1 MSELVI
7 ACPTCAQKYRVS
19 AEREGHRAQCKKC
32 GQKFLIQK
40 DQPIDDDT
48 ILGWV
53 MDDNTADH
61 SVLGS
66 TSIFNGAG
74 SSVEPFKRPTL
85 SRWRPIDPPEKP
97 RITFDHVDDKG
108 AHFYFSARELRYPD
122 IRSSFPLRC
131 VHCLTAQDLTVHLVI
146 WGDKLPHKDPFHIE
160 ELRTKAQGRLDQML
174 RAHKDRWFD
183 QLEPMLVLPP
193 PFCNPFPYFVC
204 HKCESVGEV
213 DTEVFNREGQDI
225 CRMIIPNI
233 EIALM
238 FYANNGGKGTPGYKL
253 ISDSSM
259 RQQDEKW
266 RRLATPVRNR
276 IAHWYKP
283 RNGEHFL
290 AYFRDTD
297 FSRAETGV
305 SGLVVTDRRLIYK
318 KYSTLRQFDIN
329 EGGEL
334 DIKAD
339 RRDAEIHIIQKGQRE
354 ATLKSNPIAASH
366 LAKALSKM
374 SHPWKVKVATK
385 PPPAQ

>member
-19 AEREGHRAQCKKC
+19 ADRAGHRAQCKKC
-32 GQKFLIQK
+32 GQRFRIQE

-53 MDDNTADH
+53 MEENSSDH

-66 TSIFNGAG
+66 TSIFNGSQG
-74 SSVEPFKRPTL
+74 SSESDKRPTL
-85 SRWRPIDPPEKP
+85 SRWRPRNPPDTP
-97 RITFDHVDDKG
+97 RVKFDHADDNG
-108 AHFYFSARELRYPD
+108 AHFDFSARELRYPD

-131 VHCLTAQDLTVHLVI
+131 VHCLAAHDLTVNLVI
-146 WGDKLPHKDPFHIE
+146 WQDKLARNDSFHVS
-160 ELRTKAQGRLDQML
+160 ELRTKAHGRLDQFL

-193 PFCNPFPYFVC
+193 PYCNPFPYFVC
-204 HKCESVGEV
+204 HKCESASELATQVV
-213 DTEVFNREGQDI
+213 SREGQDI
-225 CRMIIPNI
+225 CRIIIPSI
-233 EIALM
+233 EIAKL
-238 FYANNGGKGTPGYKL
+238 FFENNGGKDTPGYTML
-253 ISDSSM
+253 SDSSM
-259 RQQDEKW
+259 RLQDDKW
-266 RRLATPVRNR
+266 GRLASPVRNR

-283 RNGEHFL
+283 RSGEHFL

-305 SGLVVTDRRLIYK
+305 SGLVVTDCRLIYK

-354 ATLKSNPIAASH
+354 ATLKSNPVAASH
-366 LAKALSKM
+366 LAKALSMM

-385 PPPAQ
+385 KSAGQ